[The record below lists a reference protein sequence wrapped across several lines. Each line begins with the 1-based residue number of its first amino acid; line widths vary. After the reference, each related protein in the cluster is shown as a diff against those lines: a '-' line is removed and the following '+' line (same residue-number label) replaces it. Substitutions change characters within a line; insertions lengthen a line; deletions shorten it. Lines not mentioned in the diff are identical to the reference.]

1 MGIDLRSI
9 FLDKRFMEFCW
20 SLPGEYMI
28 KNGNSK
34 FIMRRA
40 MRNKLPKAVVE
51 NKKHVGLNAPANI
64 WFRGFLKK
72 DLINSINAL
81 TKQNYEL
88 INKEAINKMLIGHFE
103 NKTDHMM
110 ILWKFYSVSKWME
123 KWKF

>member
-1 MGIDLRSI
+1 
-9 FLDKRFMEFCW
+9 MEFCW
-20 SLPGEYMI
+20 SLPGEFMI

-34 FIMRRA
+34 FIMRHA

-51 NKKHVGLNAPANI
+51 NKKHVGFNAPANI

-81 TKQNYEL
+81 SKQNYEL
-88 INKEAINKMLIGHFE
+88 LNKEVINKMLNNHFQ
-103 NKTDHMM
+103 NKTDNMM
-110 ILWKFYSVSKWME
+110 ILWKFYSVSKWLE